1 MRKCAACLWG
11 RRDVVGISHT
21 NTALTECTCVH
32 AYVIVYN
39 YVFIFYEYYIYIHV
53 YTYISQYLYQTFLD
67 LLNKLCS
74 AYKSKRGHQDQRN
87 DQLLEWCCQQV
98 RGLLCHTSCSYIV
111 TYVHMVNVTPL
122 DTVKWPP
129 CAYWQSLTSKEFSS
143 EIHAAS
149 HILPN
154 WIAEVWVIW
163 QAITRENCLQSLQS
177 QQHCNQLQF
186 IK

>member
-1 MRKCAACLWG
+1 MVETDWTSRLISLLLGIIGALETPARQTLNLALSHTRSAAMRKCAACLWG

-39 YVFIFYEYYIYIHV
+39 YVFIFYEYYI

-111 TYVHMVNVTPL
+111 TYVH
-122 DTVKWPP
+122 
-129 CAYWQSLTSKEFSS
+129 
-143 EIHAAS
+143 
-149 HILPN
+149 
-154 WIAEVWVIW
+154 
-163 QAITRENCLQSLQS
+163 S
-177 QQHCNQLQF
+177 QCNTTWHR
-186 IK
+186 